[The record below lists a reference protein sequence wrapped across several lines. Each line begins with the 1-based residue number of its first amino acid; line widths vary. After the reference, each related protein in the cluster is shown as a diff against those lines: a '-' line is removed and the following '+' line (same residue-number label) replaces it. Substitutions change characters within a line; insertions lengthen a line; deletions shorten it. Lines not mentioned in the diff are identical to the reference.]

1 MLKTRY
7 AHSGD
12 LHIAYQVIGDG
23 PIDVVY
29 IPGWFSH
36 VEAGWDVPPLA
47 RFYERLASFSR
58 LIIMDKRGTG
68 ASDRNVTSLS
78 VDDQMDD
85 VHAVME
91 AAGSTSAALFG
102 AQEGA
107 SIAILHAATY
117 PERTRALITFSTRAR
132 FMVAPDY
139 PWGLSQAEVDDVI
152 ELVERAWED
161 PVANAA
167 YAASVNPS
175 LKYDTD
181 LRDQLMRHA
190 RFSASPSTT
199 TDMLRMY
206 TSIDLRPVLPTVGVP
221 TLVLN
226 RAKDPF
232 NPPIHGQFIAD
243 HIPGAAY
250 VEIPGSD
257 PFIPAGKLDVIVDE
271 IQEFLTGARE
281 AVATD
286 RVLATVLYTDF
297 VDSTRQSAELGDRAW
312 SDLLNRH
319 DALVRRQ
326 LDQFRGRWVR
336 HRGDGV
342 LAAFD
347 GPARAI
353 RCASTIRDEA
363 SQMGLEIRSG
373 LHTGEV
379 ERRGN
384 DLSGIAMSI
393 GARVMETATG
403 GEILVSQTVKDLVA
417 GSGIRFADRGSYE
430 LKGLPDEWHLYAVA

>member
-1 MLKTRY
+1 
-7 AHSGD
+7 
-12 LHIAYQVIGDG
+12 
-23 PIDVVY
+23 
-29 IPGWFSH
+29 
-36 VEAGWDVPPLA
+36 
-47 RFYERLASFSR
+47 
-58 LIIMDKRGTG
+58 
-68 ASDRNVTSLS
+68 
-78 VDDQMDD
+78 
-85 VHAVME
+85 
-91 AAGSTSAALFG
+91 
-102 AQEGA
+102 
-107 SIAILHAATY
+107 
-117 PERTRALITFSTRAR
+117 
-132 FMVAPDY
+132 
-139 PWGLSQAEVDDVI
+139 
-152 ELVERAWED
+152 
-161 PVANAA
+161 
-167 YAASVNPS
+167 
-175 LKYDTD
+175 
-181 LRDQLMRHA
+181 MRHA

-206 TSIDLRPVLPTVGVP
+206 TSIDLRAVLPTVRVP

-226 RAKDPF
+226 RRKDPF
-232 NPPIHGQFIAD
+232 NAPVHAEFIAD
-243 HIPGAAY
+243 NIPGARY
-250 VEIPGSD
+250 VELPGSD

-297 VDSTRQSAELGDRAW
+297 VDSTEQSAELGDRAW

-326 LDQFRGRWVR
+326 LDQFRGRWIR

-363 SQMGLEIRSG
+363 SQIGLQIRSG

-393 GARVMETATG
+393 GARVMERATG
-403 GEILVSQTVKDLVA
+403 GEILVSQTVKDLVV
-417 GSGIRFADRGSYE
+417 GSGIQFADRGSYE
-430 LKGLPDEWHLYAVA
+430 LKGLPDEWRLYAVA